1 MTIRDRRLTRLAS
14 NIAAKSR
21 DLRSIVTE
29 FGGQLV
35 SLALKEESV
44 MREPI
49 IDAAFSHRQHLRSG
63 IWGRVI
69 QL

>member
-1 MTIRDRRLTRLAS
+1 MKLKADFAANPMQLA
-14 NIAAKSR
+14 
-21 DLRSIVTE
+21 SIVTK
-29 FGGQLV
+29 FGGQPT